1 MRGNRQ
7 NGGVRALCIVETVD
21 EMGVTRPARAS
32 TYSKFASHLRLSAC
46 GECGG
51 FFMPH
56 VNPVD
61 TAVLRAARGT
71 YRIHNR
77 VQGIPHYPVDT
88 LNACFDELSNHL
100 FC

>member
-7 NGGVRALCIVETVD
+7 NGGVRALRVVETVD
-21 EMGVTRPARAS
+21 EVGIAWSARTS
-32 TYSKFASHLRLSAC
+32 TYSKFASHLRLSTC
-46 GECGG
+46 GECSS
-51 FFMPH
+51 FFMSH

-61 TAVLRAARGT
+61 AAVLRAARGSHC
-71 YRIHNR
+71 IHNW
-77 VQGIPHYPVDT
+77 VQRIPHYPVDT